1 MPTNPYAVAY
11 WAKQTQDRRSQH
23 ARHAATIQHQN
34 ETKEQKSSKGRMMA
48 KARWAKAKAN
58 RKKRVMHTPDIA
70 KPNE

>member
-34 ETKEQKSSKGRMMA
+34 ETKEQKSAKGRMMA
-48 KARWAKAKAN
+48 KARWAKKKG
-58 RKKRVMHTPDIA
+58 RKLSPIINLHD
-70 KPNE
+70 